1 MVIRD
6 NLHKSF
12 LNQKEGFKKKQ
23 KKKKK
28 ENPCNKE
35 GHSTVPGS
43 RLNITH
49 HLNMGGGNTLCF
61 VQYK

>member
-23 KKKKK
+23 KKKKRRTPATRK
-28 ENPCNKE
+28 
-35 GHSTVPGS
+35 GILQFQVHV
-43 RLNITH
+43 
-49 HLNMGGGNTLCF
+49 
-61 VQYK
+61 

>member
-23 KKKKK
+23 KKG
-28 ENPCNKE
+28 EPLQQ
-35 GHSTVPGS
+35 GRAFYSS
-43 RLNITH
+43 RFTFKHNSSSEY
-49 HLNMGGGNTLCF
+49 GGRKHTLFCTI
-61 VQYK
+61 